1 MKFSERISKQVGSFI
16 DRFSSK
22 GTSFAISPNST
33 KSFSQSSND
42 VITYVDEVTPNYP
55 IQMFPVLS
63 KLALINPDFNQSLKR
78 NIFLMNTGFEWK
90 LEGASQ
96 NVAKLVQNEIDDWFD
111 LHPGIANKLLRQT
124 AIMGV
129 LSAEAVPSFELDAIE
144 TVQLI
149 PVAKVRFKKERIE
162 GKNGGVRYKYVPFQ
176 ILENGN
182 QLVLNEEIYT
192 YEALETDEDSP
203 YGIPPAIAAIKAM
216 YSQSRGMENL
226 EKSTNKWSLLG
237 FLSVVMSKF
246 KPAPGTDLQTHGTQQ
261 KEFLKTSAKEIEKS
275 IESGL
280 LVGSEGTKIEHHS
293 IASEK
298 STGLKDVMQIIE
310 EQLSS
315 GMDTDLFILGRPTS
329 VTETYAKV
337 SSKLFLMKGENVRHP
352 VKRFLEKTLTLHL
365 RMKGYKFTRLR
376 ASWKEGRPLNPEDDA
391 LAKKTNEE
399 AEKLR
404 TERFLSLE
412 QAGVIDLDTVA
423 VEHGYEKA
431 FGTRIS
437 KNALGAFLRALG
449 IDPLS
454 QEGKALVNTY
464 EHRLKRNETETGGS
478 SEPDFTSSDENDE
491 ELGEKFQ
498 KKKGSQTNV
507 VPIQRGRKH

>member
-1 MKFSERISKQVGSFI
+1 MKFSERISKQVDSFV
-16 DRFSSK
+16 DRFRSK
-22 GTSFAISPNST
+22 GTSIAISPNST
-33 KSFSQSSND
+33 KSFSQSSNE
-42 VITYVDEVTPNYP
+42 VIKYFDEVTPNYP
-55 IQMFPVLS
+55 LEMFPVLS

-90 LEGASQ
+90 PEGVSQ
-96 NVAKLVQNEIDDWFD
+96 SVAKTIQNEIDDWFD
-111 LHPGIANKLLRQT
+111 KHPGIANKLLRQT

-129 LSAEAVPSFELDAIE
+129 LSAEAVPSFELDEIE

-176 ILENGN
+176 NLENGN
-182 QLVLNEEIYT
+182 QLSLNEEIYT

-203 YGIPPAIAAIKAM
+203 YGIPPAISAIKAM

-246 KPAPGTDLQTHGTQQ
+246 KPAPGTDLKSHGTQQ

-298 STGLKDVMQIIE
+298 SSGLKEVMNIIE

-315 GMDTDLFILGRPTS
+315 GIDTDQFILGRPTS

-352 VKRFLEKTLTLHL
+352 VKNFLEKTLTLHL

-391 LAKKTNEE
+391 LAKKTNAE

-404 TERFLSLE
+404 TERLLLLATE
-412 QAGVIDLDTVA
+412 GVIDLDTVA

-431 FGTRIS
+431 VVKSVS
-437 KNALGAFLRALG
+437 KNALGAFLRALD
-449 IDPLS
+449 INSLS
-454 QEGKALVNTY
+454 QEGKTLVNTY
-464 EHRLKRNETETGGS
+464 EHLFKRNQRDSLGG
-478 SEPDFTSSDENDE
+478 SEPDLSQSDENEE
-491 ELGEKFQ
+491 ELEEKFQ
-498 KKKGSQTNV
+498 KKNGTRTNV
-507 VPIQRGRKH
+507 VPIQRGRKY